1 MTICTPSAS
10 ARRPILA
17 RRALIGA
24 IVLIRDL
31 HRLSPAVRTTMSC
44 HTRTVT
50 STAPMLTVVL
60 RKGMCRVTPH
70 CLLRWVLGVIARP
83 AVLCLFRI
91 MNNSAPVRTSAG
103 AWGKSTCVR
112 THDKSCRC
120 TYNAG
125 ILIGFNRNKSLGLL
139 HRTRVR
145 NRQLCMYA
153 YTTTKSRSVRCSKYY
168 GVVL

>member
-1 MTICTPSAS
+1 
-10 ARRPILA
+10 
-17 RRALIGA
+17 
-24 IVLIRDL
+24 
-31 HRLSPAVRTTMSC
+31 
-44 HTRTVT
+44 
-50 STAPMLTVVL
+50 
-60 RKGMCRVTPH
+60 
-70 CLLRWVLGVIARP
+70 
-83 AVLCLFRI
+83 

-145 NRQLCMYA
+145 NRQYCMHTQPQSACRSAAVSTLVLRSCALDPLLQSCLYSA
-153 YTTTKSRSVRCSKYY
+153 RSKFLYSIPNWVSYSSARHLYIRRRRRIESSSRATGYHNTTFCLQQHDLESLKKAPMIETAN
-168 GVVL
+168 GVFQRPK